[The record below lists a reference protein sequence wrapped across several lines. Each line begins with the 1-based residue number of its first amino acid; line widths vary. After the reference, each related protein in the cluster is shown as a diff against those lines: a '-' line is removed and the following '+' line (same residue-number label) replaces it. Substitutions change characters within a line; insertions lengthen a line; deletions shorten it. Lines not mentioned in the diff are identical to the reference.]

1 MKFKS
6 SLLLLSILGV
16 SAATATTVLTENF
29 AYGDGAVVGA
39 SGSPWVTHSGTA
51 GQADIVGATLVLTSA
66 EGEDINAPLS
76 GQPYTSG
83 FLSSSFDVKFTA
95 LPTASGSYFAH
106 FKDSTTGFRSRLTSF
121 TTGATTGFFRLG
133 ISNDGGTAVPVATDL
148 ALDTTYT
155 VIMTWDLATNQS
167 TLSVDGGTA
176 VTDIDAAT
184 SITVT
189 SFAFR
194 QATGIGTMT
203 VDNLTVTHVPEPAAA
218 LLGAFGVLG
227 LLRRRRTN

>member
-1 MKFKS
+1 MKIKS

-29 AYGDGAVVGA
+29 SYGDGALVGA

-76 GQPYTSG
+76 GQPYSSG
-83 FLSSSFDVKFTA
+83 FLSSSFDVTFTV
-95 LPTASGSYFAH
+95 LPTLAGSYFAH
-106 FKDSTTGFRSRLTSF
+106 FKDSATGFRSRLVSY
-121 TTGATTGFFRLG
+121 TTGASSGFFRLA
-133 ISNDGGTAVPVATDL
+133 ISNDSGVTVPVATDL
-148 ALDTTYT
+148 ALNTTYA
-155 VIMTWDLATNQS
+155 VVMTWDLDTNQS
-167 TLSVDGGTA
+167 TLSVDGGAA
-176 VTDIDAAT
+176 VTDSDAA
-184 SITVT
+184 SAITIT

-218 LLGAFGVLG
+218 LLGAFGVIG
-227 LLRRRRTN
+227 LLRRRRLN